1 MKQENHTAITEF
13 EVIAPTNDI
22 EVVGWKLKL
31 SAFGEY
37 CPDNSLCGYSLLH
50 LLDHPKHYRVTK
62 IMMKGKVYNVPAD
75 RKQNMAPTYHPET
88 MKYYLGKISDL

>member
-1 MKQENHTAITEF
+1 MKQEHYTTITEF

-22 EVVGWKLKL
+22 EKVGWLLKL

-50 LLDHPKHYRVTK
+50 LLDHPLHYRVSK
-62 IMMKGKVYNVPAD
+62 IMMKGKVYEIPAD
-75 RKQNMAPTYHPET
+75 RKKNYAPAYHPET
-88 MKYYLGKISDL
+88 MKYYLGRANDL